1 MMSIAGVFHDRLLQ
15 KADNI
20 KQHTASIFV
29 VQKTESSKEF
39 INAFFFHQ
47 AAEIK
52 EMNHLSSPV
61 ARVVGI
67 LPEIYTGT
75 WQNFDLSGSS
85 NFLFQKQMGICTIFK
100 EITEA
105 FSMHIDMSAV
115 HPFFNRV
122 LFEKRCQALG
132 YWYNTEYSKSGRGCR
147 HKY

>member
-1 MMSIAGVFHDRLLQ
+1 M
-15 KADNI
+15 
-20 KQHTASIFV
+20 

-75 WQNFDLSGSS
+75 GQNFDLSGSS
-85 NFLFQKQMGICTIFK
+85 NSLFQKQMGICTIFK
-100 EITEA
+100 EDNGGFFQCISIECRY
-105 FSMHIDMSAV
+105 
-115 HPFFNRV
+115 PFFNRFF
-122 LFEKRCQALG
+122 L
-132 YWYNTEYSKSGRGCR
+132 KSGAKPLDIGTIRNIQNPAEEAGINIR
-147 HKY
+147 LDGIRNDQIRFFLSKKTQIINE